1 MQLQALPE
9 QGLKAKLCHLNFNI
23 FYCLIISNIFVN
35 LEEEVEMPC
44 GDDVYYTNH
53 QIHAKH
59 IKIRE
64 LRSAIHSLEHDIEDG
79 FEKEFRVGLD

>member
-1 MQLQALPE
+1 MSLKLQ
-9 QGLKAKLCHLNFNI
+9 H

-44 GDDVYYTNH
+44 GDEVYYTNH
-53 QIHAKH
+53 QINTKH

-64 LRSAIHSLEHDIEDG
+64 LRNVIHSLEHDIEEG
-79 FEKEFRVGLD
+79 FEKEFRVGLDTIFFVKMS